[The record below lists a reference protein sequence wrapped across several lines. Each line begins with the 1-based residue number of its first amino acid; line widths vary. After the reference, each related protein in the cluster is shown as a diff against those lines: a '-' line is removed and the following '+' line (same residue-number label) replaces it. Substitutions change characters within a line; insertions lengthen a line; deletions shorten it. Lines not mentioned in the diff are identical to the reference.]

1 MSGRY
6 PIHTG
11 RQHGVLWPQ
20 EPLGLHAHLRLLPQV
35 HIPLA
40 HLHPAV
46 QELQELGYTTHMVG
60 KWHLGLCSDKYL
72 PTRRGFDTFYGFYTG
87 SEDYY
92 LHSRVSSTPPI
103 LQGYDLRDQEAVALA
118 ENGSYSAH
126 IFSSRA
132 ASIIRQ
138 QAGSKRPMFLYL
150 AFQSVHSPLQVLD
163 KHSMTHGH

>member
-1 MSGRY
+1 M
-6 PIHTG
+6 
-11 RQHGVLWPQ
+11 
-20 EPLGLHAHLRLLPQV
+20 
-35 HIPLA
+35 
-40 HLHPAV
+40 V

-60 KWHLGLCSDKYL
+60 KWHLGLCSKEYL

-118 ENGSYSAH
+118 ENGSYSAQ

-132 ASIIRQ
+132 ASIIGQ
-138 QAGSKRPMFLYL
+138 QAGSNRPMFLYL

-163 KHSMTHGH
+163 SVRTL